1 MHGHPKLKGKINMLN
16 DNDLYFKDCFTK
28 NDGNIDLNV
37 HKATIECLKA
47 KNNKFSLDSEGNLV
61 VQTITTASPA
71 VGITL
76 NDVYPIGSIY
86 LSVSQTNPSSLFG
99 GTWEAFAN
107 GRTLV
112 GIDTQQEEFNT
123 VNKLGGEKDHI
134 LTTQEMPTHNHSYNS
149 GFDNNA
155 TGLFTQPAG
164 SGYPGTHIVGGYNI
178 LYTQNTGEN
187 QAHNNL
193 QPYIVVYMWKRV
205 A

>member
-28 NDGNIDLNV
+28 NDENIDLNV

-123 VNKLGGEKDHI
+123 VNKLGGEKNHI
-134 LTTQEMPTHNHSYNS
+134 LTTQEMPSHNHKRPNS
-149 GFDNNA
+149 
-155 TGLFTQPAG
+155 
-164 SGYPGTHIVGGYNI
+164 I
-178 LYTQNTGEN
+178 LYNGSSSWWIGGEGGTTIEVDETPTSSSGGN

-205 A
+205 V

>member
-28 NDGNIDLNV
+28 NDENIDLNV

-47 KNNKFSLDSEGNLV
+47 KNDKFSLDSEGNLV

-123 VNKLGGEKDHI
+123 VNKLGGAKDHI
-134 LTTQEMPTHNHSYNS
+134 LTTQEMPSHNHKRPNS
-149 GFDNNA
+149 
-155 TGLFTQPAG
+155 
-164 SGYPGTHIVGGYNI
+164 I
-178 LYTQNTGEN
+178 LYNGSSSWWIGGEGGTTIEVVETPTSSSGGN